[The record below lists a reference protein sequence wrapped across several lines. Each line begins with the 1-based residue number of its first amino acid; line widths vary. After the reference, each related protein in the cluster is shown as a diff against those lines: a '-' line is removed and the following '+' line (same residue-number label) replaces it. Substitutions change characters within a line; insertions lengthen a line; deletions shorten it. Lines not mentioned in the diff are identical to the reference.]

1 MSKQSTEEYRNN
13 ITLHL
18 ARMSGDIAKISGD
31 IEHIKEKVNDNNNQ
45 LRVQNGRIRKN
56 EASISW
62 IKGVGTTI
70 TFIIGSILTWL
81 NIEN

>member
-1 MSKQSTEEYRNN
+1 MNKIDEYRNN

-18 ARMSGDIAKISGD
+18 TRMSGNIAKISGD

-45 LRVQNGRIRKN
+45 LKAQNSRIRKN

-81 NIEN
+81 NIDK

>member
-18 ARMSGDIAKISGD
+18 AIMSGDIAKISGD